1 MSVCPGTVVVG
12 RTVSHAWPGIC
23 DSPGLLENLE
33 TAVVLHEDKDYFP
46 STSEVYPEAET
57 LVQDEDTQP
66 LTAPIINPLKRF
78 NFEQLEKKPPTTS
91 FSTEYVLARCA
102 RVALAVPRTRCLM
115 RLGERVF
122 AGSLRV
128 CWITRSWC
136 ATWRLRVTCTTARQR

>member
-1 MSVCPGTVVVG
+1 MSVCTARVIVG
-12 RTVSHAWPGIC
+12 GCAHAFLAYAVPFGFV
-23 DSPGLLENLE
+23 ENLE

-91 FSTEYVLARCA
+91 FSTEYVRARG
-102 RVALAVPRTRCLM
+102 VQ
-115 RLGERVF
+115 G
-122 AGSLRV
+122 
-128 CWITRSWC
+128 WRS
-136 ATWRLRVTCTTARQR
+136 RYREPGV